1 MEMNKKQIL
10 SDMVILAIVIILA
23 IAVTCVRNEINEKIE
38 EYKAQATAIQE
49 ELEKQRSEVETAEYK
64 KSENKHEEP
73 IIIPNENTVDP
84 EDMELLA
91 IAICQEGGGDSVC
104 DECRYRIGDVVLNRV
119 NDPRFPDT
127 LQEVLEQEGQYG
139 RFHWTGVKWPDR
151 ASNAEEQNAV
161 ERAKETSYNLLAD
174 IRHSELYGNG
184 YIWQAEFKQGT
195 DIVECCGIYYGR

>member
-1 MEMNKKQIL
+1 MNKTKIFENAVVLFIACIFALSITSINIVAKNQTEAYKAHSELAKKQIEIYRQSVKKL
-10 SDMVILAIVIILA
+10 QYEESEHITENYIV
-23 IAVTCVRNEINEKIE
+23 
-38 EYKAQATAIQE
+38 
-49 ELEKQRSEVETAEYK
+49 
-64 KSENKHEEP
+64 
-73 IIIPNENTVDP
+73 VDP
-84 EDMELLA
+84 GELELLA

-104 DECRYRIGDVVLNRV
+104 DECRYRIGDVVINRV

-151 ASNAEEQNAV
+151 ASNASEQAAV
-161 ERAKETSYNLLAD
+161 ERAKETAYNLLAD
-174 IRHSELYGNG
+174 IRHSDMYGNG